1 MKIRDLIRFA
11 VFVVGSFLHLSLEW
25 YGWKVHLGEI
35 PRPGDIGDGLWQV
48 LSFPLFTL
56 LSRRTA
62 TLHFYELLLF
72 NSALWGAALAWVA
85 GLLFRPRSRGTK
97 LADLAHARGVSGANG
112 GQARGPDRAVRAE
125 PPSPV
130 SRSEENAEARRRLAP
145 AGAKTFGRG
154 RYEVLEE
161 IGRGGFSIVYRARDR
176 TRGIDVAVKAIDI
189 TTIAPEDLSNFVEA
203 FRHEAALAGLLDHP
217 NIVPVFDHDAD
228 ARPPFIVMSLIK
240 GGTLRDRLGGE
251 KRGQRMEWPEVAKMG
266 AQVAEALDYARGQGV
281 KAHRDIK
288 PGNIFCADSGYKVGD
303 FGIARRVKIAE
314 FKGAQTLLA
323 GAGTPGYMAPEQI
336 LTPGTVDWRA
346 DLFALA
352 AVLHEALSG
361 SKLFRGV
368 RIESDPEEDPS
379 GARAIIEAAYTRP
392 VPLRA
397 IVTDVPAGIA
407 EAIEK
412 ALEFDRI
419 RRHASWR
426 EFTSAL
432 RQG

>member
-1 MKIRDLIRFA
+1 MKIRDLIRLA
-11 VFVVGSFLHLSLEW
+11 VFVAGSFLHLSLEW
-25 YGWKVHLGEI
+25 YGWKIHLREI
-35 PRPGDIGDGLWQV
+35 PRPGEMGDALWQV

-85 GLLFRPRSRGTK
+85 GLLFRPRSRGAK
-97 LADLAHARGVSGANG
+97 LADVARARGLSGGAG
-112 GQARGPDRAVRAE
+112 TQARGPDRAVKAE
-125 PPSPV
+125 PQSLAPSP
-130 SRSEENAEARRRLAP
+130 EENAEARRRLAP

-161 IGRGGFSIVYRARDR
+161 IGRGGFSIVYRAHDR

-189 TTIAPEDLSNFVEA
+189 ITIGSEDLSNFIEA
-203 FRHEAALAGLLDHP
+203 FRHEAALAGRLDHP

-266 AQVAEALDYARGQGV
+266 VQVAEALEYARGQGV

-288 PGNIFCADSGYKVGD
+288 PGNIFCADTGYKVGD

-314 FKGAQTLLA
+314 PEATQTLLA

-336 LTPGTVDWRA
+336 LGPSTVDWRA

-352 AVLHEALSG
+352 VVLHEAFSG
-361 SKLFRGV
+361 KKLFRGV
-368 RIESDPEEDPS
+368 RIDSDPGEDPS
-379 GARAIIEAAYTRP
+379 AVRAILEAAYVRP
-392 VPLRA
+392 VPLRE
-397 IVTDVPAGIA
+397 IVPDVPAGVA

-426 EFTSAL
+426 EFTTAL

>member
-1 MKIRDLIRFA
+1 MKIRDLVRLA
-11 VFVVGSFLHLSLEW
+11 VFIAGFFLHLSLEW
-25 YGWKVHLGEI
+25 YGWKIHLGQI
-35 PRPGDIGDGLWQV
+35 PQPADLGDGVWQV

-62 TLHFYELLLF
+62 HLHFYELLLL
-72 NSALWGAALAWVA
+72 NSALWGLSLAWVV

-97 LADLAHARGVSGANG
+97 LADVARTRGSSGPACSPMRAPDGAGKADTRLIVSGAG
-112 GQARGPDRAVRAE
+112 
-125 PPSPV
+125 
-130 SRSEENAEARRRLAP
+130 EALKPRRRLAA

-154 RYEVLEE
+154 RYEVVEE
-161 IGRGGFSIVYRARDR
+161 IGRGGFSIVYRAHDH

-189 TTIAPEDLSNFVEA
+189 TTIAPEELASFIEA
-203 FRHEAALAGLLDHP
+203 FRHEAALAGRLDHP

-251 KRGQRMEWPEVAKMG
+251 KRGERMDWREVAKMG
-266 AQVAEALDYARGQGV
+266 VQVAEALDYARGQGM

-288 PGNIFCADSGYKVGD
+288 PGNIFCTATGYKVGD
-303 FGIARRVKIAE
+303 FGIAHRVKIGE
-314 FKGAQTLLA
+314 REGTQTLLA

-336 LTPGTVDWRA
+336 LAPSTVDWRA
-346 DLFALA
+346 DLFSLA
-352 AVLHEALSG
+352 VVLHEALSG
-361 SKLFRGV
+361 NRLLRGV
-368 RIESDPEEDPS
+368 RIDSEPGEDPS
-379 GARAIIEAAYTRP
+379 AARAIVEAAYSRP
-392 VPLRA
+392 LPLRE
-397 IVTDVPAGIA
+397 IVPAVPARMA

-419 RRHASWR
+419 RRHVSWR

-432 RQG
+432 GQD

>member
-1 MKIRDLIRFA
+1 MKIRDLIRF
-11 VFVVGSFLHLSLEW
+11 VVLVVGFFLHLSFQW
-25 YGWKVHLGEI
+25 YAWKIHLGEI
-35 PRPGDIGDGLWQV
+35 PRPGDIGDELWQV
-48 LSFPLFTL
+48 LSFPLFTV
-56 LSRRTA
+56 LSRRMA
-62 TLHFYELLLF
+62 QLHFYELLLF

-97 LADLAHARGVSGANG
+97 LADVARARGLSGPAG
-112 GQARGPDRAVRAE
+112 SQARASDRTVKTEA
-125 PPSPV
+125 PPPV
-130 SRSEENAEARRRLAP
+130 SRAEENAEARRRLAP

-189 TTIAPEDLSNFVEA
+189 TTIAPEELSNFIEA
-203 FRHEAALAGLLDHP
+203 FRHEAALAGRLDHP

-266 AQVAEALDYARGQGV
+266 VQVAEALDYARGQGV

-303 FGIARRVKIAE
+303 FGIARRAKVADL
-314 FKGAQTLLA
+314 KGAQTLLA

-336 LTPGTVDWRA
+336 LAPSTVDWRA

-352 AVLHEALSG
+352 VVLHEALTG

-368 RIESDPEEDPS
+368 RIESEPGEDP
-379 GARAIIEAAYTRP
+379 GAARAIIEAAYTRS

-397 IVTDVPAGIA
+397 IVADVPAAIA

-412 ALEFDRI
+412 ALEFERI
-419 RRHASWR
+419 RRHASWQ